1 MHIDN
6 LRISLKQKKLLTF
19 FACTSLILT
28 SCFKDEPLNAEC
40 DIWQAYVSIPD
51 PTTMFFS
58 AADTI
63 AKLSSAENVVVFSP
77 RASADLTAVALNFVI
92 TDGATIEPANGSVQD
107 FSQGPVE
114 YIVTSQDGAWSRIYS
129 VKFNRTERTFT
140 DTVKFDFEHTY
151 LGSNSSGST
160 FFYYWTDL
168 STNGDTLYNWA
179 TGNAGFAISQSKA
192 DKMDYPSVPIEDGFD
207 GRAVRLTTSATGAL
221 ASMMSMPIA
230 AGNLFIG
237 KFLSENALK
246 DPMGA
251 TRFGLPTDVHP
262 VLFEGWYK
270 YKPGEKYR
278 DRKGSEV
285 KDKVDQCSI
294 YTVLYRNT
302 DADGQSVT
310 LQGDNVLSS
319 ELIVAR
325 AVMEE
330 IPATEEW
337 THFSIPFVYVDDKE
351 LDSEILEQRG
361 YNMAVVF
368 SSSSEGDNF
377 EGAIGSELCIDK
389 VRIIQTA
396 TER

>member
-1 MHIDN
+1 MIAHHLVEIRN
-6 LRISLKQKKLLTF
+6 KSLNAYRQFKNITQTEKTAYF

-40 DIWQAYVSIPD
+40 DIWQAYVSLPD

-192 DKMDYPSVPIEDGFD
+192 DKMAYPSVPIEDGFD

-237 KFLSENALK
+237 KFLSDERTLK
-246 DPMGA
+246 
-251 TRFGLPTDVHP
+251 
-262 VLFEGWYK
+262 
-270 YKPGEKYR
+270 
-278 DRKGSEV
+278 
-285 KDKVDQCSI
+285 
-294 YTVLYRNT
+294 
-302 DADGQSVT
+302 
-310 LQGDNVLSS
+310 VLS
-319 ELIVAR
+319 
-325 AVMEE
+325 AVHIIGRFPVSDKKQRMEKSRKYCVKE
-330 IPATEEW
+330 PSVFCSVLQI
-337 THFSIPFVYVDDKE
+337 SI
-351 LDSEILEQRG
+351 LTG
-361 YNMAVVF
+361 
-368 SSSSEGDNF
+368 
-377 EGAIGSELCIDK
+377 
-389 VRIIQTA
+389 II
-396 TER
+396 